1 MQRQL
6 RGVGCWEG
14 SDHVLFSVSSF
25 ANENPVSFL
34 LGKVYNRRVLQYS
47 TIGEVLPMD
56 APKARKTIVASLG
69 GGILGIYCR
78 RATDI

>member
-1 MQRQL
+1 MHEER
-6 RGVGCWEG
+6 RRYI

-25 ANENPVSFL
+25 AKIIPFPFFWAKSIIREF
-34 LGKVYNRRVLQYS
+34 YS

-56 APKARKTIVASLG
+56 APKARKTIVASVG
-69 GGILGIYCR
+69 GGILGIYCC